1 MNKRKQQLEYDNG
14 KSKPINGSATTKGTY
29 IKIIIRNLFI
39 GILLMLVLNTI
50 RFTSKQPKVEILS
63 SDHVDSYTTLSDI
76 ELAHRLAKATTF
88 KTISFGESQE
98 FDQYEPEF
106 LKFHEFLRVTFPK
119 VHQYL
124 KLNIIANYSLVY
136 HWNGLDESLKPILL
150 AGHIDVVPT
159 LFLDKW
165 THPPFSGKVDETYI
179 WGRGT
184 MDDKGSVMAILESVE
199 DLLRQDFKPQRSIY
213 LAFGHD
219 EELGGHNG
227 AFNINKY
234 FNSNK
239 IGPFEYILD
248 EGLPILLPPVFPGLS
263 KPIASV
269 GITEKGAIDIRLS
282 VTIGGGH
289 SSMPRR
295 ESAIGVLAK
304 AVSKLENNPP
314 SPKLRETRLLF
325 DFVGRECSLPYRFV
339 FSNLW
344 LFEPIISRVLS
355 SKPTLDALQRTTT
368 ALTIFNAGNKANVIP
383 MEANATINFRV
394 VPGDTSNDIIEH
406 VNRVI
411 NDDRVKISKISN
423 VIEPAPVSS
432 TTSKAFN
439 LLQSTILQEFPDV
452 VVAPTIMIA
461 NTDTRHYWN
470 LTENIFRFCPM
481 VLENND
487 LQRLHGIDERLTIKN
502 YKQLV
507 DFYYHLLKNGER
519 YL

>member
-1 MNKRKQQLEYDNG
+1 MDRRNQPDYDNG
-14 KSKPINGSATTKGTY
+14 KSKSINGSKTTKSTY

-63 SDHVDSYTTLSDI
+63 PDHVDSYTTLSDI

-88 KTISFGESQE
+88 KTISFGESPE

-106 LKFHEFLRVTFPK
+106 LKFHQFLRETFPK

-124 KLNIIANYSLVY
+124 NLNIIANYSLVY
-136 HWNGLDESLKPILL
+136 HWKGLDEQSLKPILL

-165 THPPFSGKVDETYI
+165 THPPFAGIVDETYI

-199 DLLRQDFKPQRSIY
+199 DLLRQGFKPQRSIY

-219 EELGGHNG
+219 EELGGNTG
-227 AFNINKY
+227 AHNINKY
-234 FNSNK
+234 FNKNQ

-269 GITEKGAIDIRLS
+269 GITEKGAMDIRLS
-282 VTIGGGH
+282 VTIVGGH

-325 DFVGRECSLPYRFV
+325 DFVGRECSLPYRFL

-344 LFEPIISRVLS
+344 LFEPVISRVLA

-383 MEANATINFRV
+383 MEASATINFRIA
-394 VPGDTSNDIIEH
+394 PGDTTNDIIEH

-411 NDDRVKISKISN
+411 GDDRVVISKVSN

-432 TTSKAFN
+432 TNSPAFN

-481 VLENND
+481 VLENID

-507 DFYYHLLKNGER
+507 DFYYHLIKNGER
-519 YL
+519 FL